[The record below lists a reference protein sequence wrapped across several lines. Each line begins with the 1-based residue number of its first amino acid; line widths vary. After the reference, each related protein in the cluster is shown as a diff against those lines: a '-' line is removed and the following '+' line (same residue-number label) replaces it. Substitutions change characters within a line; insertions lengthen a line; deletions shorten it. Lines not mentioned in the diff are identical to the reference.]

1 LKLPPSDHAPRVWL
15 FVSFATG
22 FDGGN
27 PAAVVVSSQPLEA
40 GTAQTIASVLS
51 VPTTGFALDD
61 DATAEGTASVRFF
74 TPEGEIDACGHVTIA
89 IATALVEVG
98 IWRWGDDTL
107 VRAQG
112 GDFPLRLRQGKV
124 EMEQRR
130 QVLEACDLGW
140 SEVEATLGPVRKRSD
155 LPIAVA
161 GTGLRHLIVPLADRA
176 ALSEIT
182 VDGAS
187 IAALAKRALVDT
199 ICVWAPGSG
208 RNHFRTRDLCA
219 AIGAL
224 EEPASGTTSGALA
237 LYLAQHDQL
246 ADSELVIE
254 QGVEMGRPSRIEL
267 AVTPPDLVTV
277 RGQARKVL
285 EGWLEL
291 PTAAGPA

>member
-1 LKLPPSDHAPRVWL
+1 
-15 FVSFATG
+15 
-22 FDGGN
+22 
-27 PAAVVVSSQPLEA
+27 
-40 GTAQTIASVLS
+40 
-51 VPTTGFALDD
+51 VPTTGFAPDD

-74 TPEGEIDACGHVTIA
+74 TPEREIDACGHVTLA

-98 IWRWGDDTL
+98 IWRCGDDAL
-107 VRAQG
+107 VRAPG
-112 GDFPLRLRQGKV
+112 GDFPLRLPQGKV

-130 QVLEACDLGW
+130 QVLEAYDLGW
-140 SEVEATLGPVRKRSD
+140 DEVEAALGPVRKRSD

-176 ALSEIT
+176 ALHEIT
-182 VDGAS
+182 VDGTS

-199 ICVWAPGSG
+199 ICVWAPGSE

-219 AIGAL
+219 AIGAI

-237 LYLAQHDQL
+237 LYLAHHGQL

-254 QGVEMGRPSRIEL
+254 QGVEMERPSRIEL

-277 RGQARKVL
+277 RGEARKVL
-285 EGWLEL
+285 EGRLVL
-291 PTAAGPA
+291 PTATGPA